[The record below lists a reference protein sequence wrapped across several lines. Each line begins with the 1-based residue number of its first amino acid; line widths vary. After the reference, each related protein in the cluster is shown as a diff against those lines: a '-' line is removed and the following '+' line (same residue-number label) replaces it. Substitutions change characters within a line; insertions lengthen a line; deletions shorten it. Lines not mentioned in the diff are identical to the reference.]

1 MLNSTI
7 PKMRNIKSEILE
19 TQKKDIFSN
28 ELASVK
34 LVFFIS
40 STKNKYSDMNFRISL
55 PINEKIRNLR
65 Q

>member
-19 TQKKDIFSN
+19 TQKKDIFSY
-28 ELASVK
+28 ELESVK
-34 LVFFIS
+34 LIFFIS
-40 STKNKYSDMNFRISL
+40 STKNRYSDKNFRISL

>member
-19 TQKKDIFSN
+19 TQKKDIFSY

-34 LVFFIS
+34 LIFFIS
-40 STKNKYSDMNFRISL
+40 STKNKYIDMNFRISL
-55 PINEKIRNLR
+55 PINEKIKNLR